1 MRLMPDM
8 VRKESP
14 IVIFFKAFPPRIIG
28 AMMLQIA
35 LINGALMILA
45 VMLGM
50 SLDRSLSTRPLL
62 TIALPVLAAVL
73 SLVVAWRLALITSQ
87 RSRQA
92 YLGWKRSLTQSAS
105 TDALSHVQTVM
116 KISQNAE

>member
-1 MRLMPDM
+1 M

-35 LINGALMILA
+35 LINGSLMILA

-87 RSRQA
+87 RSRKA
-92 YLGWKRSLTQSAS
+92 YLGWKRSLTRSAS
-105 TDALSHVQTVM
+105 TDGLSHVQMVM